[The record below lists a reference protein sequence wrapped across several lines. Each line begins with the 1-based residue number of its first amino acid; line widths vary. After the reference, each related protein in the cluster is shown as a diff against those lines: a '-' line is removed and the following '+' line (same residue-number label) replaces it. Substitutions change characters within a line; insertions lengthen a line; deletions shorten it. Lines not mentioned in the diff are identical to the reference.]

1 MNYGSTYRKLK
12 EVIYMPDFITEYWVE
27 WIFGVIAAM
36 LVAGYRSLKKRIDSE
51 ISERQAIKN
60 GVRSFLRRQIIMD
73 CEAAIQK
80 GYASTEVKDMID
92 DMYHSYHALGGNGVV
107 TNLKDQMMNLPT
119 KPAHI

>member
-1 MNYGSTYRKLK
+1 
-12 EVIYMPDFITEYWVE
+12 MPAFITEYWIE
-27 WIFGVIAAM
+27 WIFGVIAGI
-36 LVAGYRSLKKRIDSE
+36 LIAGYRSLKKRIDSE

-73 CEAAIQK
+73 CETAIQK

-107 TNLKDQMMNLPT
+107 TQLREQMMKLPT
-119 KPAHI
+119 VPRINKEM